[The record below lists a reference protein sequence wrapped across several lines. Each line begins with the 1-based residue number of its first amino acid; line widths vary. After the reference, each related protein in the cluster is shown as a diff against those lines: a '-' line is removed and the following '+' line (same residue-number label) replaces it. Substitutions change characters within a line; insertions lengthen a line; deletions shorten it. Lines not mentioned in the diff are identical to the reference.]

1 MSHPAVHTHQSNEPI
16 ALDRPCTCKRPH
28 CGEPAIGVAAAG
40 SYVDAAYCQ
49 LHAEA
54 NKRLRAEANVKR
66 LGNGRVLYGER
77 Y

>member
-1 MSHPAVHTHQSNEPI
+1 MSHPAGHTYYADWLPV
-16 ALDRPCTCKRPH
+16 AGRPQVCKRPH

-49 LHAEA
+49 LHAEI
-54 NKRLRAEANVKR
+54 NKRLRAEANGKR